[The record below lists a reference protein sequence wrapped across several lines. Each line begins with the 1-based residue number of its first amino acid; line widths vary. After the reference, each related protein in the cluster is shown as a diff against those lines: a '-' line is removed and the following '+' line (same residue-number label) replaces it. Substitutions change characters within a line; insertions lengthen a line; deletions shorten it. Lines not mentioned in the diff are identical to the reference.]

1 MVAADLVVVAHMG
14 VLAYMVFGGFLGLHR
29 IAWIWPHMAM
39 IGWSV
44 YVILASYTCPLT
56 RLEKWLLERGGTTP
70 YDDSFIGHYLSGTV
84 YPEQYEIA
92 VWLAMIGLALTSY
105 GLALTRRRRVAVA

>member
-1 MVAADLVVVAHMG
+1 MVAADLVVVVHMG
-14 VLAYMVFGGFLGLHR
+14 FLAYMVFGGFLALR
-29 IAWIWPHMAM
+29 RFALIWPH
-39 IGWSV
+39 IGTILWSV

-70 YDDSFIGHYLSGTV
+70 YDESFIGHYLSGTV

-105 GLALTRRRRVAVA
+105 ALALTRRRRLAVA